1 MFFHPSSSNYYRLQ
15 ELNTKSYSCGYCGD
29 KVSSEKGYQIGQ
41 NPDGSG
47 RQLGGIY
54 ICPNCLG
61 PTFFNLDNSQS
72 PGGKVGSKVKHVPD
86 SLNVLYEE
94 ARNCVVNNCNTAAI
108 LLSRKM
114 LMHIAVEV
122 GAEEGLKF
130 IEYVNYLSEKG
141 YIPPNGKHW
150 IDHIRKKGNEAN
162 HEIVLM
168 SQQNAI
174 DLLFFIEMLLRF
186 IYEFPNKILEDTVEI

>member
-1 MFFHPSSSNYYRLQ
+1 MFFNIKQHNYQYLQ
-15 ELNTKSYSCGYCGD
+15 ILDTKSFNCGYCGD
-29 KVSSEKGYQIGQ
+29 KVSSNKGYKIGQ
-41 NPDGSG
+41 HNDGSG
-47 RQLGGIY
+47 RQVGGVY
-54 ICPNCLG
+54 ICPSCQG
-61 PTFFNLDNSQS
+61 PTFFTLNNLQI
-72 PGGKVGSKVKHVPD
+72 PGGKVGSKVKYLPD
-86 SLNVLYEE
+86 NLSQLYEE
-94 ARNCVVNNCNTAAI
+94 ARNCVVNDCNTAAV

-141 YIPPNGKHW
+141 YIPPNGRHW

-168 SQQNAI
+168 SQQHASE
-174 DLLFFIEMLLRF
+174 LLFFIEMLLRF
-186 IYEFPNKILEDTVEI
+186 IYEFPNAIQEDPVEV

>member
-1 MFFHPSSSNYYRLQ
+1 MFFNSTQHNYYYLQ
-15 ELNTKSYSCGYCGD
+15 TLRTVSFNCGYCGD
-29 KVSSEKGYQIGQ
+29 KVSSEKGYKLGEKS
-41 NPDGSG
+41 DGSG
-47 RQLGGIY
+47 RQVGGIY
-54 ICPNCLG
+54 ICPSCQG
-61 PTFFNLDNSQS
+61 PTYFTLNNLQI
-72 PGGKVGSKVKHVPD
+72 PGGKVGSKVKSVPD
-86 SLNVLYEE
+86 SLNQLYEE

-130 IEYVNYLSEKG
+130 IEYVNYLSDKG
-141 YIPPNGKHW
+141 YIPPNGKTW

-168 SQQNAI
+168 SQQHAI
-174 DLLFFIEMLLRF
+174 ELLFFIEMLLRF
-186 IYEFPNKILEDTVEI
+186 IYEFPNAISEDVVEV